1 MLNLTTVALI
11 HGRPTQYAPP
21 TSRVHPLDTTDTLLP
36 TPLHRCSAPY
46 DMPQT
51 ELPSKEH

>member
-1 MLNLTTVALI
+1 MLNLTAVALI

-36 TPLHRCSAPY
+36 TPLNRCSAPY